1 LETIIREEIGSER
14 AYTKPLRQTISLL
27 KKHEDE
33 RTQIL
38 QKQGE
43 VFSLFRELRQCE
55 NNLTKHEAQKNQ
67 ILYKQLL
74 ADYEEIKL
82 KNESINKCDLRIADL
97 AKVVEIWKT
106 LSDFPI
112 GIRDNILR
120 LSANRTRLQNECQ
133 NSENSATEASV
144 KLQTI
149 ERAIDSQRMMVKE
162 YEDAKVV
169 SLDEFSNIQ
178 NLKKKLDIAEH
189 NVKTCQSRLNIALE
203 VLNNYK
209 EKIDVNSA
217 LLDQGLTIANLVE
230 FEQKLIALSKGDD
243 QKL

>member
-1 LETIIREEIGSER
+1 
-14 AYTKPLRQTISLL
+14 
-27 KKHEDE
+27 
-33 RTQIL
+33 
-38 QKQGE
+38 
-43 VFSLFRELRQCE
+43 
-55 NNLTKHEAQKNQ
+55 
-67 ILYKQLL
+67 
-74 ADYEEIKL
+74 
-82 KNESINKCDLRIADL
+82 
-97 AKVVEIWKT
+97 VEIWKT

-112 GIRDNILR
+112 GIRDDILR

-162 YEDAKVV
+162 YEDAKAV

-217 LLDQGLTIANLVE
+217 LIDQGLTIANIVE
-230 FEQKLIALSKGDD
+230 FEQKLITARKRMNKASVNLEKASTEWNQVGMSEDKYLELEIVAQEINSGIRPTPKPRKGCRSIISGIFGSNEQQGD
-243 QKL
+243 QAPTETVIYTQLKPIYMYYRQT